1 MVSLAD
7 HETFEA
13 STAESVNFMYKDATP
28 LVNPCTATA
37 DLEPP
42 FRIVA
47 TSGAIIFE
55 VLSLVGL
62 VVLSLALPSVLDGG
76 GGGRSPGDA
85 YSVLLYTHTAL
96 WGLMM
101 LLDCYLR
108 RQHSILYCT
117 GYISFYQ
124 LTKRLRRA
132 TVYVVSA
139 GSSMLVVLAV
149 LVDNYCHDRSAACP
163 SSVLQPIRYVQILL
177 ALEALVALPF
187 LLKYLVMTLN
197 FHKNKHRSDVQHD
210 ELLLSFMHSQSSV
223 GDLGFRDGTYLED
236 IVEKQSDMIRYLKKY
251 NAFLGRKILSLSIE
265 VNNLRPLATC

>member
-1 MVSLAD
+1 
-7 HETFEA
+7 
-13 STAESVNFMYKDATP
+13 MYKDATP

-139 GSSMLVVLAV
+139 ESFQDFVSADMDLVCSEELT
-149 LVDNYCHDRSAACP
+149 D
-163 SSVLQPIRYVQILL
+163 
-177 ALEALVALPF
+177 EAIVAQVNGAGF
-187 LLKYLVMTLN
+187 L
-197 FHKNKHRSDVQHD
+197 DD
-210 ELLLSFMHSQSSV
+210 ELEEE
-223 GDLGFRDGTYLED
+223 DEED
-236 IVEKQSDMIRYLKKY
+236 IAEPKVSAVEADEHLRALQRYCQQQEGLQDEVFYLQK
-251 NAFLGRKILSLSIE
+251 LGR
-265 VNNLRPLATC
+265 